1 MKLRKNLAVITTV
14 VMLST
19 VTVPAL
25 AASAESDSNSWFNW
39 FFSLFQTNEAE
50 KADEDEASFSGLGR
64 PER

>member
-1 MKLRKNLAVITTV
+1 
-14 VMLST
+14 MLST